1 MADSALIT
9 FFVGGVLGIVATA
22 MVLGARRLL
31 RGSRDIGTDADRAT
45 TTTLHLASRAAK
57 HLRGELTQAEAQRAV
72 KYLRELLAVPSLAF
86 ATASG
91 VSVVDGGSASEA
103 QAARSAAVAALSQS
117 KAQVHRGTDGDAVTA
132 PVLVAGQTVGAL
144 AAVDRTARA
153 GTVRATTEAADWV
166 AAQLQLGELAAS
178 RAALAEAQ
186 VRALRAQISPHF
198 IYNALNAIASFI
210 TTDPARARDLVLEFA
225 DFTRYSFRREGDSTT
240 LAEELQSIDS
250 YLQLERARFGERLTV
265 TLQVAPEVLPT
276 EIPFLSLQ
284 PLVENA
290 VRHGLE
296 AQERGGRVKISAR
309 DAGPFIEI
317 DVDDDG
323 VGMDPAALQAAF
335 VGEATSAH
343 VGLRNVDTRLR
354 QRYGNDFGL
363 IIETNEGSG
372 TLVRMRVPKTR
383 GAVPERP
390 STPAAPPL
398 GNRVS
403 RSPSEVE
410 GRSPSEV
417 EGPADEEGSR

>member
-9 FFVGGVLGIVATA
+9 FFIGGVLGIAATA

-31 RGSRDIGTDADRAT
+31 RGSREIGTDADRAT

-57 HLRGELTQAEAQRAV
+57 HLRGEVSQAEAHRALR
-72 KYLRELLAVPSLAF
+72 YLRELIGTPCLAF

-91 VSVVDGGSASEA
+91 VVAVEGGSPTEQ
-103 QAARSAAVAALSQS
+103 QAAKTAAVGALTAT
-117 KAQVHRGTDGDAVTA
+117 KTQVLRRGSDGDAITA
-132 PVLVAGQTVGAL
+132 PVLVAGQPVGAL
-144 AAVDRTARA
+144 AALDRSARA
-153 GTVRATTEAADWV
+153 STVRATAEVADWV
-166 AAQLQLGELAAS
+166 SAQLQLGELAAS

-210 TTDPARARDLVLEFA
+210 TTDPARARELVLEFA

-240 LAEELQSIDS
+240 LAEELRSIDS
-250 YLQLERARFGERLTV
+250 YLQLERARFGDRLTV
-265 TLQVAPEVLPT
+265 TLQVAPEVLPV

-296 AQERGGRVKISAR
+296 AKEHGGRVRIAAR
-309 DAGPFIEI
+309 DAGPFVEI

-323 VGMDPAALQAAF
+323 IGMDPSALQAAF
-335 VGEATSAH
+335 AGEPSTAH
-343 VGLRNVDTRLR
+343 IGLRNVDTRLR

-363 IIETNEGSG
+363 IIETNSGSG
-372 TLVRMRVPKTR
+372 MLVRMRIPKTR
-383 GAVPERP
+383 GEAL
-390 STPAAPPL
+390 A
-398 GNRVS
+398 
-403 RSPSEVE
+403 
-410 GRSPSEV
+410 
-417 EGPADEEGSR
+417 

>member
-9 FFVGGVLGIVATA
+9 FFVGGLLGILATM

-31 RGSRDIGTDADRAT
+31 RGSREIGTDVDRAT

-57 HLRGELTQAEAQRAV
+57 HLRGEVTPAEAQRAL
-72 KYLRELLAVPSLAF
+72 KYLRELIGVQSLAF

-91 VSVVDGGSASEA
+91 ISAVDGGTADE
-103 QAARSAAVAALSQS
+103 QAAARAAAVAALASA
-117 KAQVHRGTDGDAVTA
+117 KAQVLRRGAAGDAVSA
-132 PVLVAGQTVGAL
+132 PVLVAERTVGAL
-144 AAVDRTARA
+144 AAVDRSVRA
-153 GTVRATTEAADWV
+153 STVRATTEAADWV
-166 AAQLQLGELAAS
+166 AAQLQLSELTAS

-210 TTDPARARDLVLEFA
+210 TTDPTRARELVLEFA

-250 YLQLERARFGERLTV
+250 YLQLERARFGDRLTV
-265 TLQVAPEVLPT
+265 TLQVAPEVLGA

-296 AQERGGRVKISAR
+296 AKEHGGKVRISAR
-309 DAGPFIEI
+309 DAGPFVEI

-323 VGMDPAALQAAF
+323 VGMDPVALQAAF
-335 VGEATSAH
+335 SGEPSSAH

-363 IIETNEGSG
+363 IIETNVGSG
-372 TLVRMRVPKTR
+372 MLVRMRIPKTR
-383 GAVPERP
+383 GETLA
-390 STPAAPPL
+390 
-398 GNRVS
+398 
-403 RSPSEVE
+403 
-410 GRSPSEV
+410 
-417 EGPADEEGSR
+417 

>member
-9 FFVGGVLGIVATA
+9 FVLGGVLGIVATA

-31 RGSRDIGTDADRAT
+31 RGSREIGTDADRAT

-57 HLRGELTQAEAQRAV
+57 HLRGEVSQAEAQRAL
-72 KYLRELLAVPSLAF
+72 KYLRELLGVPSLAF
-86 ATASG
+86 AAASG
-91 VSVVDGGSASEA
+91 VSAVDGGSASE
-103 QAARSAAVAALSQS
+103 QQTARAAAVAALESS
-117 KAQVHRGTDGDAVTA
+117 KPQVMRHSDGDAVTA
-132 PVLVAGQTVGAL
+132 PILISGKTVGAI
-144 AAVDRTARA
+144 AAVDRPARA

-178 RAALAEAQ
+178 RAALAEAE

-210 TTDPARARDLVLEFA
+210 TTDPARARELVLEFA

-250 YLQLERARFGERLTV
+250 YLQLERARFGDRLKV
-265 TLQVAPEVLPT
+265 TLQIEPEVLPI

-296 AQERGGRVKISAR
+296 AKERGGLVRISAR
-309 DAGPFIEI
+309 DAGPYVEI

-323 VGMDPAALQAAF
+323 VGMDPIALQATFA
-335 VGEATSAH
+335 GEATSAH

-363 IIETNEGSG
+363 IIETNQNSG
-372 TLVRMRVPKTR
+372 TLVRLRVPKTR
-383 GAVPERP
+383 GE
-390 STPAAPPL
+390 
-398 GNRVS
+398 S
-403 RSPSEVE
+403 R
-410 GRSPSEV
+410 
-417 EGPADEEGSR
+417 A

>member
-9 FFVGGVLGIVATA
+9 FFAGGVLGIVATA

-31 RGSRDIGTDADRAT
+31 RGSRAIGTDADRAT
-45 TTTLHLASRAAK
+45 TSTLHLASQAAK
-57 HLRGELTQAEAQRAV
+57 HLRGALTQAELERAL
-72 KYLRELLAVPSLAF
+72 KYLRELLGTSSLAF
-86 ATASG
+86 AGASG
-91 VSVVDGGSASEA
+91 VSAVDGGTPEEQAVALSAA
-103 QAARSAAVAALSQS
+103 IAALDASKPQVRRDGAVAEAVAAPIRV
-117 KAQVHRGTDGDAVTA
+117 ADAT
-132 PVLVAGQTVGAL
+132 LGAL
-144 AAVDRTARA
+144 AAVDRGVRPS
-153 GTVRATTEAADWV
+153 TVRATAEAADWV

-250 YLQLERARFGERLTV
+250 YLQLERARFGDRLTV
-265 TLQVAPEVLPT
+265 VLQIAPEVLPT

-296 AQERGGRVKISAR
+296 AKEHGGRVNISAR
-309 DAGPFIEI
+309 DAGPFVEI

-323 VGMDPAALQAAF
+323 VGMNPQALQAAF
-335 VGEATSAH
+335 AGAATSAH

-363 IIETNEGSG
+363 TIETNEGSG
-372 TLVRMRVPKTR
+372 TLVRMRVPKSR
-383 GAVPERP
+383 GV
-390 STPAAPPL
+390 
-398 GNRVS
+398 
-403 RSPSEVE
+403 
-410 GRSPSEV
+410 GR
-417 EGPADEEGSR
+417 A

>member
-9 FFVGGVLGIVATA
+9 FVLGGVLGIVATA

-31 RGSRDIGTDADRAT
+31 RGSREIGTDADRAT

-57 HLRGELTQAEAQRAV
+57 HLRGEVSQAEAQRAL
-72 KYLRELLAVPSLAF
+72 KYLRELLGVPSLAF
-86 ATASG
+86 AAASG
-91 VSVVDGGSASEA
+91 VSAVDGGSASE
-103 QAARSAAVAALSQS
+103 QQTARAAAVAALETS
-117 KAQVHRGTDGDAVTA
+117 KPQVMRHSDGDAVTA
-132 PVLVAGQTVGAL
+132 PILISGKTVGAI
-144 AAVDRTARA
+144 AAVDRPARA

-178 RAALAEAQ
+178 RAALAEAE

-210 TTDPARARDLVLEFA
+210 TTDPARARELVLEFA

-250 YLQLERARFGERLTV
+250 YLQLERARFGDRLKV
-265 TLQVAPEVLPT
+265 TLQIEPEVLPI

-296 AQERGGRVKISAR
+296 AKERGGLVRISAR
-309 DAGPFIEI
+309 DAGPYVEI

-323 VGMDPAALQAAF
+323 VGMDPIALQATFA
-335 VGEATSAH
+335 GEATSAH

-363 IIETNEGSG
+363 IIETNQNSG
-372 TLVRMRVPKTR
+372 TLVRLRVPKTR
-383 GAVPERP
+383 GE
-390 STPAAPPL
+390 
-398 GNRVS
+398 S
-403 RSPSEVE
+403 R
-410 GRSPSEV
+410 
-417 EGPADEEGSR
+417 A

>member
-9 FFVGGVLGIVATA
+9 FVLGGVLGIVATA

-31 RGSRDIGTDADRAT
+31 RGSREIGTDADRAT

-57 HLRGELTQAEAQRAV
+57 HLRGEVSQAEAQRAL
-72 KYLRELLAVPSLAF
+72 KYLRELLGVPSLAF
-86 ATASG
+86 AAASG
-91 VSVVDGGSASEA
+91 VSAVDGGSASE
-103 QAARSAAVAALSQS
+103 QQTARAAAVAALESS
-117 KAQVHRGTDGDAVTA
+117 KPQVMRHSDGDAVTA
-132 PVLVAGQTVGAL
+132 PILISGKTVGAI
-144 AAVDRTARA
+144 AAVDRPARA

-178 RAALAEAQ
+178 RAALAEAE

-210 TTDPARARDLVLEFA
+210 TTDPARARELVLEFA

-250 YLQLERARFGERLTV
+250 YLQLERARFGDRLKV
-265 TLQVAPEVLPT
+265 TLQIEPEVLPI

-296 AQERGGRVKISAR
+296 AKERGGLVRISAR
-309 DAGPFIEI
+309 DAGPYVEI

-323 VGMDPAALQAAF
+323 IGMDPIALQATFA
-335 VGEATSAH
+335 GEATSAH

-363 IIETNEGSG
+363 IIETNQNSG
-372 TLVRMRVPKTR
+372 TLVRLRVPKTR
-383 GAVPERP
+383 GE
-390 STPAAPPL
+390 
-398 GNRVS
+398 S
-403 RSPSEVE
+403 R
-410 GRSPSEV
+410 
-417 EGPADEEGSR
+417 A

>member
-9 FFVGGVLGIVATA
+9 FFVGGVLGIAATA

-31 RGSRDIGTDADRAT
+31 RGSRAIGTDADRAT
-45 TTTLHLASRAAK
+45 SSTLHLASQAAK
-57 HLRGELTQAEAQRAV
+57 HLRGALTQAELERAL
-72 KYLRELLAVPSLAF
+72 KYLRELLGTSSLAF
-86 ATASG
+86 AGASG
-91 VSVVDGGSASEA
+91 VSAVDGGTPQEQAVALSAA
-103 QAARSAAVAALSQS
+103 IAALDASKPQIRRDEDQTDAVAAPIRV
-117 KAQVHRGTDGDAVTA
+117 ADAT
-132 PVLVAGQTVGAL
+132 LGAL
-144 AAVDRTARA
+144 AAVDRGVRPS
-153 GTVRATTEAADWV
+153 TVRATAEAADWV

-250 YLQLERARFGERLTV
+250 YLQLERARFGDRLTV
-265 TLQVAPEVLPT
+265 ILQIAPEVLPT

-296 AQERGGRVKISAR
+296 AKEHGGRVNISAR
-309 DAGPFIEI
+309 DAGPFVEI

-323 VGMDPAALQAAF
+323 VGMNPQALQAAF
-335 VGEATSAH
+335 AGAATSAH

-363 IIETNEGSG
+363 TIETNEGSG
-372 TLVRMRVPKTR
+372 TLVRMRVPKSR
-383 GAVPERP
+383 GV
-390 STPAAPPL
+390 
-398 GNRVS
+398 
-403 RSPSEVE
+403 
-410 GRSPSEV
+410 GR
-417 EGPADEEGSR
+417 A

>member
-9 FFVGGVLGIVATA
+9 FFAGGVLGILATA

-31 RGSRDIGTDADRAT
+31 RGSREIGTEADRAT

-57 HLRGELTQAEAQRAV
+57 HLRGQVTQAEAQRAL
-72 KYLRELLAVPSLAF
+72 KYLRELLGVPCVAF
-86 ATASG
+86 ASSTG
-91 VSVVDGGSASEA
+91 VVAVDGGTANE
-103 QAARSAAVAALSQS
+103 QDAARGAAVAALSTT
-117 KAQVHRGTDGDAVTA
+117 KPQVLRRGAEGDAITA
-132 PVLVAGQTVGAL
+132 PILVAGRTAGAL
-144 AAVDRTARA
+144 AALDRSARA
-153 GTVRATTEAADWV
+153 NTVRATTEAADWV

-178 RAALAEAQ
+178 RTALAEAQ

-210 TTDPARARDLVLEFA
+210 TTDPARARELVLEFA

-250 YLQLERARFGERLTV
+250 YLQLERARFGDRLTV
-265 TLQVAPEVLPT
+265 TLQVAPEVLPI
-276 EIPFLSLQ
+276 EIPFLSVQ

-296 AQERGGRVKISAR
+296 AKERGGRVRLTAR

-335 VGEATSAH
+335 AGEPSTAH

-363 IIETNEGSG
+363 IIETNTGSG
-372 TLVRMRVPKTR
+372 TLVRMRIPKTR
-383 GAVPERP
+383 GETLA
-390 STPAAPPL
+390 
-398 GNRVS
+398 
-403 RSPSEVE
+403 
-410 GRSPSEV
+410 
-417 EGPADEEGSR
+417 

>member
-31 RGSRDIGTDADRAT
+31 RGSRAIGTDADRAT
-45 TTTLHLASRAAK
+45 TSTLHLASQAAK
-57 HLRGELTQAEAQRAV
+57 HLRGALTQAELERAL
-72 KYLRELLAVPSLAF
+72 KYLRELLGTSSLAF
-86 ATASG
+86 AGASG
-91 VSVVDGGSASEA
+91 VSAVDGGTPEEQAVALSAA
-103 QAARSAAVAALSQS
+103 IAALDASKPQVRRDGAVAEAVAAPIRV
-117 KAQVHRGTDGDAVTA
+117 ADAT
-132 PVLVAGQTVGAL
+132 LGAL
-144 AAVDRTARA
+144 AAVDRGMRPS
-153 GTVRATTEAADWV
+153 TVRATSEAADWV

-250 YLQLERARFGERLTV
+250 YLQLERARFGDRLTV
-265 TLQVAPEVLPT
+265 ILQIAPEVLPT

-296 AQERGGRVKISAR
+296 AKEHGGRVNISAR
-309 DAGPFIEI
+309 DAGPFVEI

-323 VGMDPAALQAAF
+323 VGMNPQALQAAF
-335 VGEATSAH
+335 AGAATSAH

-363 IIETNEGSG
+363 TIETNEGSG
-372 TLVRMRVPKTR
+372 TLVRMRVPKSR
-383 GAVPERP
+383 GV
-390 STPAAPPL
+390 
-398 GNRVS
+398 
-403 RSPSEVE
+403 
-410 GRSPSEV
+410 GR
-417 EGPADEEGSR
+417 A

>member
-9 FFVGGVLGIVATA
+9 FVLGGVLGIVATA

-31 RGSRDIGTDADRAT
+31 RGSREIGTDADRAT

-57 HLRGELTQAEAQRAV
+57 HLRGEVSQAEAQRAL
-72 KYLRELLAVPSLAF
+72 KYLRELLGVPSLAF
-86 ATASG
+86 AAASG
-91 VSVVDGGSASEA
+91 VSAVDGGSASE
-103 QAARSAAVAALSQS
+103 QQTARAAAVAALESS
-117 KAQVHRGTDGDAVTA
+117 KPQVMSHSDGDAVTA
-132 PVLVAGQTVGAL
+132 PILISGKTVGAI
-144 AAVDRTARA
+144 AAVDRPARA

-178 RAALAEAQ
+178 RAALAEAE

-210 TTDPARARDLVLEFA
+210 TTDPARARELVLEFA

-250 YLQLERARFGERLTV
+250 YLQLERARFGDRLKV
-265 TLQVAPEVLPT
+265 TLQIEPEVLPI

-296 AQERGGRVKISAR
+296 AKERGGLVRISAR
-309 DAGPFIEI
+309 DAGPYVEI

-323 VGMDPAALQAAF
+323 VGMDPIALQATFA
-335 VGEATSAH
+335 GEATSAH

-363 IIETNEGSG
+363 IIETNQNSG
-372 TLVRMRVPKTR
+372 TLVRLRVPKTR
-383 GAVPERP
+383 GE
-390 STPAAPPL
+390 
-398 GNRVS
+398 S
-403 RSPSEVE
+403 R
-410 GRSPSEV
+410 
-417 EGPADEEGSR
+417 A

>member
-9 FFVGGVLGIVATA
+9 FIAGGALGILATL

-31 RGSRDIGTDADRAT
+31 RGSREIGTDVDRAT

-57 HLRGELTQAEAQRAV
+57 HLRGQVTQAEAQRALR
-72 KYLRELLAVPSLAF
+72 YLRELLGVPCVAYAS
-86 ATASG
+86 ASG
-91 VSVVDGGSASEA
+91 VIAVDGGTSEE
-103 QAARSAAVAALSQS
+103 QHAARDAAVAALASS
-117 KAQVHRGTDGDAVTA
+117 KAQVSRRDSTGDAITA
-132 PVLVAGQTVGAL
+132 PILVAGQTVGAL
-144 AAVDRTARA
+144 AAVDRNARA
-153 GTVRATTEAADWV
+153 STVRATAEAADWV

-210 TTDPARARDLVLEFA
+210 TTDPARARELVLEFA
-225 DFTRYSFRREGDSTT
+225 DFTRYSFRRDGDTTT

-265 TLQVAPEVLPT
+265 TLQVAPEVLPI

-296 AQERGGRVKISAR
+296 ARERGGRVRISAR
-309 DAGPFIEI
+309 DSGPFVEI

-323 VGMDPAALQAAF
+323 VGMDPESLQAAF
-335 VGEATSAH
+335 AGEPSTAH

-363 IIETNEGSG
+363 IIETNTGSG
-372 TLVRMRVPKTR
+372 TLVRMRIPKTR
-383 GAVPERP
+383 GETA
-390 STPAAPPL
+390 S
-398 GNRVS
+398 
-403 RSPSEVE
+403 
-410 GRSPSEV
+410 
-417 EGPADEEGSR
+417 